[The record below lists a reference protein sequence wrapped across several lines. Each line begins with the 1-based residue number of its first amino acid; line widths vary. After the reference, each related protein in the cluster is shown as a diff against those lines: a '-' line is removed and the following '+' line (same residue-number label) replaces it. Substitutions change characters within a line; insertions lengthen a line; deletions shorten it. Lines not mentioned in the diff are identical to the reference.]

1 MKEGLSS
8 FDVTV
13 LLTELRQLIIGARI
27 DNIYQ
32 INPNLLLFRIRK
44 TGQQTL
50 DLLLEAGKRFNLTS
64 YKLSIP
70 KRPPSF
76 CMALRKYLRNGK
88 ILDITQHK
96 FDRIIVLKASTSR
109 GEYALEVE
117 FFGNGN
123 MILMDQNKIILQ
135 ALHYRRMKDREII
148 RGVEFAFPPSIG
160 LDPRYIDRSDL
171 DALRELQNMSV
182 VRGLTRLLSLG
193 GVYAEEILLRASL
206 EKNRPCKTLSVEEL
220 DRIYSSILELVKSID
235 NPQPGIIINEEGE
248 WIDVVPFS
256 LKIYSTFEVK
266 HYSSFNEAVDEYYV
280 RAATEVSGGK
290 FEEREREL
298 SRLRRILEEQKE
310 KKEKLEREI
319 SFKNR
324 IGGVIYRHINQLTFL
339 LQRIKDRLSEGTPP
353 DETLKELRK
362 ESDALLPGGSILSI
376 NSKLKTVTVNLEG
389 ETFQLDLKESVQNCA
404 ERYYDEAK
412 KAKRKLEGLLEAI
425 RETKDRMRSFKI
437 ELEERKA
444 PLELIR
450 RRRRAWYEKY
460 RWFRSSEG
468 FLVLGGRDAT
478 TNEILIKKHMEPHD
492 IVLHA
497 DIQGAPFV
505 LIKTEGKAPSESTIR
520 EAGQLAASYS
530 KAWKEGFHAV
540 DVYWVRPEQIDKK
553 APSGQYIKKGAFM
566 MRGKKNY
573 LHGMSLEVSI
583 GLKIEDG
590 EVKFIGGPTEAI
602 SKETEYAVRLT
613 PGRLKS
619 GSLAKLVRE
628 RLARMVPEKFKEA
641 VLRAP
646 LEEIQAFI
654 PPGGGEIS

>member
-1 MKEGLSS
+1 
-8 FDVTV
+8 
-13 LLTELRQLIIGARI
+13 
-27 DNIYQ
+27 
-32 INPNLLLFRIRK
+32 
-44 TGQQTL
+44 
-50 DLLLEAGKRFNLTS
+50 
-64 YKLSIP
+64 
-70 KRPPSF
+70 
-76 CMALRKYLRNGK
+76 
-88 ILDITQHK
+88 
-96 FDRIIVLKASTSR
+96 
-109 GEYALEVE
+109 
-117 FFGNGN
+117 
-123 MILMDQNKIILQ
+123 
-135 ALHYRRMKDREII
+135 
-148 RGVEFAFPPSIG
+148 
-160 LDPRYIDRSDL
+160 
-171 DALRELQNMSV
+171 
-182 VRGLTRLLSLG
+182 
-193 GVYAEEILLRASL
+193 
-206 EKNRPCKTLSVEEL
+206 
-220 DRIYSSILELVKSID
+220 
-235 NPQPGIIINEEGE
+235 
-248 WIDVVPFS
+248 
-256 LKIYSTFEVK
+256 
-266 HYSSFNEAVDEYYV
+266 
-280 RAATEVSGGK
+280 
-290 FEEREREL
+290 
-298 SRLRRILEEQKE
+298 
-310 KKEKLEREI
+310 
-319 SFKNR
+319 
-324 IGGVIYRHINQLTFL
+324 
-339 LQRIKDRLSEGTPP
+339 
-353 DETLKELRK
+353 
-362 ESDALLPGGSILSI
+362 
-376 NSKLKTVTVNLEG
+376 
-389 ETFQLDLKESVQNCA
+389 
-404 ERYYDEAK
+404 
-412 KAKRKLEGLLEAI
+412 LEAI

>member
-1 MKEGLSS
+1 MKDGLSS

-76 CMALRKYLRNGK
+76 CMALRKYLRNSK

-266 HYSSFNEAVDEYYV
+266 HYPSFNEAVDEYYV

-290 FEEREREL
+290 FEEKEREL